1 MSSDSFDTT
10 STPSSET
17 DSRSTEDSSNP
28 IANAIIGAV
37 AGIVFSF
44 VPFAPL
50 LGGGLAAYLQGG
62 ETSDGL
68 RLGLLAGLIMLLPY
82 AFAGMFLMVILT
94 GAAVESAFGLLVL
107 GTMVFGSVYTVG
119 LSVLGGYLG
128 IYVRQEL

>member
-10 STPSSET
+10 STPSTET
-17 DSRSTEDSSNP
+17 DSRSTEGFSNP

-37 AGIVFSF
+37 AGIVLSF
-44 VPFAPL
+44 IPFAPL
-50 LGGGLAAYLQGG
+50 LGGGIAAYLQGG

-82 AFAGMFLMVILT
+82 AFAGMFLMLILT

-107 GTMVFGSVYTVG
+107 GAIVFGSVYTVG

-128 IYVRQEL
+128 IYVSQEL